1 MRTSLFLEETGK
13 NKTSKRRS
21 VDTDKGTDF
30 GLTATNDAGRYINE
44 KIVMTLTVALSST
57 VSWVR
62 ASIWLFN
69 LSEADWF
76 LKSNK
81 FAS

>member
-1 MRTSLFLEETGK
+1 V
-13 NKTSKRRS
+13 N
-21 VDTDKGTDF
+21 TDKGTDF

-69 LSEADWF
+69 LSEVDWF
-76 LKSNK
+76 LKSSK